1 MNRILLDT
9 NAFRKLFEED
19 EKVVKKIFA
28 AVEVYASPIVIG
40 ELYYGYIGGSREAS
54 NREWLQKAILILDM
68 EVVSIDKETADVYA
82 RIKEGLRK
90 KGKPIPTNDIWIAAQ
105 AMELGAKLV
114 TFDGH
119 FKEIAG
125 LRLWEGI

>member
-1 MNRILLDT
+1 MPKTPSDV
-9 NAFRKLFEED
+9 RKLLE
-19 EKVVKKIFA
+19 
-28 AVEVYASPIVIG
+28 
-40 ELYYGYIGGSREAS
+40 
-54 NREWLQKAILILDM
+54 
-68 EVVSIDKETADVYA
+68 
-82 RIKEGLRK
+82 EGLRK